1 MLWISGSRSKTDE
14 PMRFRFLAMIGAL
27 MLIFA
32 GRSTFGGPIRIDG
45 AMRIGIDVD
54 VGALENNPDIIEVLM
69 QGLSDD
75 FDGFSTITSVGLLQS
90 VLGTPFAVAPAV
102 IDLVVA
108 AMVIIVD
115 EDEEG
120 LLVAED
126 VEEVFQ
132 SLRPILYSELGFIRL
147 VCDDLTVEQ
156 RAQIR
161 NTAEASLKHS
171 ASKRAVALDPE
182 HAAVVGVLLEARPDP
197 LSSIRQEIDKTM
209 KEVLAAEKYAVYEEL
224 STNRVAHRKR
234 AAILAIVAQLDECLC
249 LTLQQREKIM
259 DAISSHWQ
267 DKWEQWLEWSL
278 DFTEIP
284 KSLDPFFR
292 PVLDES
298 QAAVWD
304 QTPKSEPDQGWVF
317 DDEAASRFNDGW
329 WGEVDQMAPDDDG
342 EKEDFPF

>member
-1 MLWISGSRSKTDE
+1 
-14 PMRFRFLAMIGAL
+14 MRFRFLAMIGAL
-27 MLIFA
+27 MLFIA
-32 GRSTFGGPIRIDG
+32 GQSAFGGPIG
-45 AMRIGIDVD
+45 MGIDVD
-54 VGALENNPDIIEVLM
+54 FDALLENNPDIIEVLM
-69 QGLSDD
+69 QGLSNDS
-75 FDGFSTITSVGLLQS
+75 DGFSAKTSVGLLQS
-90 VLGTPFAVAPAV
+90 VLGTPLAIAPAV
-102 IDLVVA
+102 IDIVA
-108 AMVIIVD
+108 ATMVIIVD
-115 EDEEG
+115 EDEE
-120 LLVAED
+120 LLGVED

-147 VCDDLTVEQ
+147 FCDDLTIEQ
-156 RAQIR
+156 RTLIR
-161 NTAEASLKHS
+161 NSAEASLKRS
-171 ASKRAVALDPE
+171 ASKMAVDQEPD

-197 LSSIRQEIDKTM
+197 LSAIRQEIDIAM
-209 KEVLAAEKYAVYEEL
+209 KEVLTPEKYAQYADL
-224 STNRVAHRKR
+224 AASRVAHRKR
-234 AAILAIVAQLDECLC
+234 AAILAMVAQLDEGLC

-304 QTPKSEPDQGWVF
+304 QAPKSEPDQGWVF